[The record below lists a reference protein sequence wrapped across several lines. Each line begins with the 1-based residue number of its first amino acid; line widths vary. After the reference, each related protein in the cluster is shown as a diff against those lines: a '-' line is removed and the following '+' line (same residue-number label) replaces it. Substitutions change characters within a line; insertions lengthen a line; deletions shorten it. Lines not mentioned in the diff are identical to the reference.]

1 MLNEAPRR
9 IRWATV
15 LVLIGIA
22 VFLSILDRSNNLDSF
37 LNILR
42 DPITAVSAWTSG
54 RANLLADVLAIPTD
68 LQAAQTQID
77 QMQARIDELEREN
90 EELREI
96 QGEYQILLDL
106 FNRARQQPDY
116 QRVTATVIGYD
127 TSLSIRSII
136 IDKGTADGVQVGMPV
151 ESSRG
156 LVGQVFRATEHA
168 AQVILITDSASS
180 IPARLGNSRAT
191 GILRGG
197 GLGSLMTID
206 WIDLQYQIDEG
217 EVVLTSGLG
226 GKFPQDLV
234 IGRVVEVDR
243 REAELY
249 QQAVVQP
256 AVDFDA
262 LEIVFVITN
271 FEPIDTTI
279 FEEVEETQ
287 P

>member
-1 MLNEAPRR
+1 MLNEAPQR
-9 IRWATV
+9 IRWVTV

-22 VFLSILDRSNNLDSF
+22 IFLSILDRSNNLDSF

-168 AQVILITDSASS
+168 AQVILIIDSASS
-180 IPARLGNSRAT
+180 IPSRLGNSRAT

-206 WIDLQYQIDEG
+206 WIDLQYQINEG

-256 AVDFDA
+256 AVDFDS

-271 FEPIDTTI
+271 FEPIDTNI
-279 FEEVEETQ
+279 FVEPTETQ